1 MIAHYARHRVDP
13 RGKTLVFS
21 DALTVDKVVALYRRF
36 HGRVGLAFGIG
47 TNLMHDLG
55 HDAPQMVIKMVRC
68 NGQPVAK
75 VTDEP
80 GKNMCDDP
88 AYLAYLREV
97 FQIPA
102 PPLETGGA
110 PASFPVSRP

>member
-1 MIAHYARHRVDP
+1 MAKGRQ
-13 RGKTLVFS
+13 
-21 DALTVDKVVALYRRF
+21 F
-36 HGRVGLAFGIG
+36 HARVGLAFGVG

-55 HDAPQMVIKMVRC
+55 YEAPQMVLKMTRC

-75 VTDEP
+75 VSDAP

-102 PPLETGGA
+102 SQLVEHDAEDG
-110 PASFPVSRP
+110 